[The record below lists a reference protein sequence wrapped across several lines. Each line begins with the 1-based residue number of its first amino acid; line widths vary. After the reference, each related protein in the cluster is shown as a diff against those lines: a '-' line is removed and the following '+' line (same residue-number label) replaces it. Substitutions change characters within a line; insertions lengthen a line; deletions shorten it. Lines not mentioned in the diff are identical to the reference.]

1 MFGQQY
7 AALTAGAEMTNE
19 PEIPVQLD
27 RPELMWQRAVVLV
40 LIAVTRTARPV
51 FRLGDRELSC
61 SHSNGGWTLV
71 LRPDGK
77 ALFYGQD
84 VDCSDTTYRG
94 DKPVD
99 LLVNAPG
106 WLPADRLRELNESCE
121 LGYLYWWEGSC
132 WDRAPYPA
140 YVLDDGLA
148 ASCDG
153 YAGIFDDRSL
163 ADCFADAGYRD
174 PEAARRFIRRVAEGT
189 VNESV
194 LQDLMDS
201 ASEPSPLPRDSRVPT
216 ALEWAARLGVSE
228 RPAADRVL

>member
-7 AALTAGAEMTNE
+7 AALTAGADMTNE
-19 PEIPVQLD
+19 PEIPATLG
-27 RPELMWQRAVVLV
+27 RPERMWQRAVVLV

-61 SHSNGGWTLV
+61 SHSNGGWTLL

-77 ALFYGQD
+77 AAFYGQD

-99 LLVNAPG
+99 LLVNAPD
-106 WLPADRLRELNESCE
+106 WLPLDELRELNDGYE
-121 LGYLYWWEGSC
+121 LGYLYWWDGVR
-132 WDRAPYPA
+132 WDRAPYPDH
-140 YVLDDGLA
+140 VDDDGLA

-163 ADCFADAGYRD
+163 ADSFADAGYRD
-174 PEAARRFIRRVAEGT
+174 EAAARRFIARVEEGT
-189 VNESV
+189 VNESA
-194 LQDLMDS
+194 LLDLVDS
-201 ASEPSPLPRDSRVPT
+201 AAVLNPLPREAWVPG
-216 ALEWAARLGVSE
+216 AMEWASRLGVAQ
-228 RPAADRVL
+228 RVAAGQF